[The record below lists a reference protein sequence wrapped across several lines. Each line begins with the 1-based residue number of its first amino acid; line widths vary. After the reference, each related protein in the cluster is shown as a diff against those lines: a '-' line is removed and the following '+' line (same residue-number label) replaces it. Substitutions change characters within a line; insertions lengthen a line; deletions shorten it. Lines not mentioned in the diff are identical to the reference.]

1 MWRAGFVV
9 DPREPLNGCDFDAC
23 GFLEKLMP
31 SDAFWSDLPA
41 ETSIALRTTGGT
53 VSQPM
58 EL

>member
-1 MWRAGFVV
+1 M